1 MIVLGKSMIPES
13 SLYQANDEPDPTRNG
28 AKHPLYRE
36 MGGIVTATHAGFI
49 KEGKRLGKKV
59 GLIPL
64 RSLSAWVDTRDEV
77 GLFLAR
83 HLTLTAALR

>member
-1 MIVLGKSMIPES
+1 MHSITERAQTGQLK
-13 SLYQANDEPDPTRNG
+13 EP
-28 AKHPLYRE
+28 
-36 MGGIVTATHAGFI
+36 AG

-64 RSLSAWVDTRDEV
+64 RSLSARVDTRDEV

-83 HLTLTAALR
+83 HLTLAAALR